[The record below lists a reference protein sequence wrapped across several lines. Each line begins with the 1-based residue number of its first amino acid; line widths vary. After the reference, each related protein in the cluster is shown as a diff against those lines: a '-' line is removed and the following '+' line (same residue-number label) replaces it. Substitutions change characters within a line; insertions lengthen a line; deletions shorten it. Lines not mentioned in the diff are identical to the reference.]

1 MTSIECCC
9 EDEVNTCHKRAVK
22 AKCIGMYNMGFN
34 PFGDA
39 TLLSCIDKNDLLNH
53 ISLIIKKTDEEI
65 DAELEIVKS
74 SYVPPPP
81 IEPVIEPVKIHYY
94 NLYNA
99 LYDQLPIVPVIE
111 EPVVPVAI
119 EEPVVPV
126 VVEEPVE
133 PVIEEP
139 IVPVIEEPIVPVQ
152 VVEEQTD
159 NIVV

>member
-9 EDEVNTCHKRAVK
+9 EDEVNICHKKAVK

-39 TLLSCIDKNDLLNH
+39 SLLSSIDKNYLLNH

-74 SYVPPPP
+74 SYVPPQP
-81 IEPVIEPVKIHYY
+81 IEPIVEPVKIHYY

-99 LYDQLPIVPVIE
+99 LYDQLPVELVIK
-111 EPVVPVAI
+111 
-119 EEPVVPV
+119 
-126 VVEEPVE
+126 
-133 PVIEEP
+133 P
-139 IVPVIEEPIVPVQ
+139 IVPVIEEP

>member
-1 MTSIECCC
+1 
-9 EDEVNTCHKRAVK
+9 
-22 AKCIGMYNMGFN
+22 MYTMGFN

-39 TLLSCIDKNDLLNH
+39 TLLSSIDKNYLLNH

-81 IEPVIEPVKIHYY
+81 IEPVVEPVKIHYY

-99 LYDQLPIVPVIE
+99 LYDQI
-111 EPVVPVAI
+111 
-119 EEPVVPV
+119 
-126 VVEEPVE
+126 PVE
-133 PVIEEP
+133 PIVEP
-139 IVPVIEEPIVPVQ
+139 IVPVP